1 MVNSPVFTAI
11 VCTYNRPAMLKE
23 AVAAIGRQTYKN
35 LEIILIN
42 NGTDSESIDYLEE
55 VAGID
60 KRVKLVHFKDNVY
73 SPDDPGKYIDIC
85 FNAALEIAT
94 GDYIW
99 CQSDDDFIGDDY
111 AERMIALF
119 LDNPECTTAAGFAVS
134 IDGEGKPNGIAHDHP
149 NVRPRYM
156 PGHEMALASALGKST
171 LFGAPGCIFTVK
183 RDALINA
190 GGFRQPLEYCH
201 LFGLVPFGITGFD
214 DTAKLYWRHHEG
226 QLNKEA
232 TSRGLIGVNETFSLF
247 NDWEIGRRW
256 EVFGMETAG
265 KLVTAIEREQCLK
278 AARWMTSYLYSW
290 NFSAAL
296 YVIRSTWNHP
306 NFWCWTAVKVAKRAI
321 YIKPIRAIWRSLI
334 RLVFRLVPM
343 LSRLSSGLASIRERV
358 NR

>member
-11 VCTYNRPAMLKE
+11 VCTYTRPAMLKE
-23 AVAAIGRQTYKN
+23 AVAAIRRQTYKN

-73 SPDDPGKYIDIC
+73 TPDDPGRYIDIC

-119 LDNPECTTAAGFAVS
+119 HDNPECTTAAGIAVS
-134 IDGEGKPNGIAHDHP
+134 IDGEGKTNGIAHEHP
-149 NVRPRYM
+149 NDRPRYM

-183 RDALINA
+183 RDDAILTRNHDLSREKIGPCKHRRFTPA
-190 GGFRQPLEYCH
+190 RCRII
-201 LFGLVPFGITGFD
+201 FGCT
-214 DTAKLYWRHHEG
+214 YS
-226 QLNKEA
+226 LNKLCEL
-232 TSRGLIGVNETFSLF
+232 RFRI
-247 NDWEIGRRW
+247 
-256 EVFGMETAG
+256 
-265 KLVTAIEREQCLK
+265 EQCGK
-278 AARWMTSYLYSW
+278 
-290 NFSAAL
+290 
-296 YVIRSTWNHP
+296 
-306 NFWCWTAVKVAKRAI
+306 I
-321 YIKPIRAIWRSLI
+321 YIP
-334 RLVFRLVPM
+334 
-343 LSRLSSGLASIRERV
+343 
-358 NR
+358 